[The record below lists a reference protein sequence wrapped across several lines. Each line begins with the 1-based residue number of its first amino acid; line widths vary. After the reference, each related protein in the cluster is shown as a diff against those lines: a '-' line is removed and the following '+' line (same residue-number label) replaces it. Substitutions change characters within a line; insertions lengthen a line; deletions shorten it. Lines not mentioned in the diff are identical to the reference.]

1 MYITLVKV
9 CFCFAAVE
17 IPDNIPLLLLAMQNK
32 QCLFSTVSCLISK
45 TKTILRWFN
54 FKANFE
60 FMSLLK
66 EILRGIK
73 LNLKLNMPMLEY
85 FAQCVLIRKTSS
97 PQKGKHQIP

>member
-1 MYITLVKV
+1 MVY
-9 CFCFAAVE
+9 
-17 IPDNIPLLLLAMQNK
+17 
-32 QCLFSTVSCLISK
+32 
-45 TKTILRWFN
+45 

-73 LNLKLNMPMLEY
+73 LNPKLNMAMLEY